1 MTAITATGPG
11 RARTMTPARALRH
24 ALTLAWRS
32 LVRIRRNPEQLLDV
46 TLQPI
51 VFVTLF
57 VFLFGGAIKGESR
70 HTYLQYVLPG
80 IMVMTVVFA
89 SMGTGIGLNTDVT
102 KGIFDRF
109 RSLPISRSAPLT
121 GTIMGDF
128 FRYLVSVAMVFGYG
142 SLLGF
147 RIATN
152 PLSALGAA
160 GLMFVLGFAVGWIW
174 VLLGLY
180 VKSPQSLQGFGF
192 IVMFPLAFGSNVFIQ
207 ATTLPG
213 WLQAWVRVTPDPR
226 LQPAG
231 QGAGLDEHVAPERE
245 REHDDE
251 PEPLQALRGLHV
263 QAEEHPDPADGKA
276 EDEHQS
282 RRAERGQRISGDPET
297 EQRPVPEDHRDRD
310 EVAEEISHDRLGQ
323 RGRPG
328 YGQAPEPVEDPLGDV
343 GVQPDAGAHAR
354 EHHRHHHDAGQHV
367 LQVGVPALALD
378 RAAEQEHEQRHEDDR
393 LQRDV
398 EQLLGVAPDPHERA
412 PGQRER
418 VPQRAG
424 R

>member
-11 RARTMTPARALRH
+11 RSQSPQRARRMTPARALRH

-128 FRYLVSVAMVFGYG
+128 IRYLVSVAMVFAYG

-152 PLSALGAA
+152 PMSALGAI
-160 GLMFVLGFAVGWIW
+160 GLMFVF
-174 VLLGLY
+174 GL
-180 VKSPQSLQGFGF
+180 
-192 IVMFPLAFGSNVFIQ
+192 
-207 ATTLPG
+207 
-213 WLQAWVRVTPDPR
+213 
-226 LQPAG
+226 
-231 QGAGLDEHVAPERE
+231 
-245 REHDDE
+245 
-251 PEPLQALRGLHV
+251 
-263 QAEEHPDPADGKA
+263 
-276 EDEHQS
+276 
-282 RRAERGQRISGDPET
+282 RRYRRIG
-297 EQRPVPEDHRDRD
+297 
-310 EVAEEISHDRLGQ
+310 
-323 RGRPG
+323 
-328 YGQAPEPVEDPLGDV
+328 
-343 GVQPDAGAHAR
+343 
-354 EHHRHHHDAGQHV
+354 
-367 LQVGVPALALD
+367 
-378 RAAEQEHEQRHEDDR
+378 
-393 LQRDV
+393 
-398 EQLLGVAPDPHERA
+398 
-412 PGQRER
+412 
-418 VPQRAG
+418 
-424 R
+424 

>member
-1 MTAITATGPG
+1 MTLAVEAAGLVKSFGKTLAVDGVDLAVPPG
-11 RARTMTPARALRH
+11 RVLGLLGPNGAGKTTVVRMLATLLRPDAGSARVCGADILTQADRVRELIGLTGQYAAVDEDLRGHRARAAAGQPGRGLHGPHRPQCRSEPGRSERGRSERGRGGRPVTASTAASPDWSRKARTMTPARALRH
-24 ALTLAWRS
+24 AMTLAWRS

-51 VFVTLF
+51 IFVTLF

-80 IMVMTVVFA
+80 IMVMTVLFS
-89 SMGTGIGLNTDVT
+89 SMGTGIGLNTDVS

-128 FRYLVSVAMVFGYG
+128 FRYLISIAMVFGYG

-160 GLMFVLGFAVGWIW
+160 GLMFVFGFALGWIW

-207 ATTLPG
+207 TVTLPG
-213 WLQAWVRVTPDPR
+213 WLQAWVRVNPVTE
-226 LQPAG
+226 LTA
-231 QGAGLDEHVAPERE
+231 AA
-245 REHDDE
+245 
-251 PEPLQALRGLHV
+251 RGLMLGSPV
-263 QAEEHPDPADGKA
+263 ATPAWHSVA
-276 EDEHQS
+276 WS
-282 RRAERGQRISGDPET
+282 IALTAVFAPLAVRRYRRIG
-297 EQRPVPEDHRDRD
+297 
-310 EVAEEISHDRLGQ
+310 
-323 RGRPG
+323 
-328 YGQAPEPVEDPLGDV
+328 
-343 GVQPDAGAHAR
+343 
-354 EHHRHHHDAGQHV
+354 
-367 LQVGVPALALD
+367 
-378 RAAEQEHEQRHEDDR
+378 
-393 LQRDV
+393 
-398 EQLLGVAPDPHERA
+398 
-412 PGQRER
+412 
-418 VPQRAG
+418 
-424 R
+424 